1 MTNAY
6 GDLRTMMSRRSILR
20 TAMTAPGLVILG
32 ACALPGQG
40 EAPRRFRLTPKSTFD
55 ADLPT
60 VNWSLVVVEP
70 QADRSVDTVRIALMS
85 GGTEMQYYANADWS
99 NRAPAMVQTLLVES
113 FVNSDRI
120 AVVGNDRAGLRPD
133 FRLSS
138 VLREFQ
144 AEGTPGEAP
153 TVRVKFDASLVQLP
167 QRDVVGTTAVEQ
179 AVPAAS
185 DRIEDIVNAYDE
197 ALGSVLKNLVGWT
210 LATGNAASATG

>member
-40 EAPRRFRLTPKSTFD
+40 EAPRQFRLTPKSTFD

-60 VNWSLVVVEP
+60 VDWGLVVLKPE
-70 QADRSVDTVRIALMS
+70 ADRSVDTARIALMS

-99 NRAPAMVQTLLVES
+99 DRAPAMVQRLLVES
-113 FVNSDRI
+113 FVNSGGI
-120 AVVGNDRAGLRPD
+120 SVVGSDRSGLRPD
-133 FRLSS
+133 FRLKT

-144 AEGTPGEAP
+144 AEGAPGAAP
-153 TVRVKFDASLVQLP
+153 TVRVGIQASLVQLP
-167 QRDVVGTTAVEQ
+167 ERNVVGTTAVEQ

-210 LATGNAASATG
+210 LATGNAAGATG